1 MTDEQK
7 ANIIAL
13 RAKGLTYADIAEKLQ
28 VSINTVKSFYRR
40 CEKKTLVCCKCCGKP
55 INQTPRTRE
64 KKFCSDKCRMK
75 WWKLHS
81 DEMDKKAVYDFKC
94 ESCGKKFQAYGNNHR
109 KYCSREC
116 YIKMRFGGADRE

>member
-13 RAKGLTYADIAEKLQ
+13 RAEGLTYADIAEKLQ

-40 CEKKTLVCCKCCGKP
+40 CEKKTAVCCKCCGKH

-75 WWKLHS
+75 W
-81 DEMDKKAVYDFKC
+81 
-94 ESCGKKFQAYGNNHR
+94 
-109 KYCSREC
+109 
-116 YIKMRFGGADRE
+116 